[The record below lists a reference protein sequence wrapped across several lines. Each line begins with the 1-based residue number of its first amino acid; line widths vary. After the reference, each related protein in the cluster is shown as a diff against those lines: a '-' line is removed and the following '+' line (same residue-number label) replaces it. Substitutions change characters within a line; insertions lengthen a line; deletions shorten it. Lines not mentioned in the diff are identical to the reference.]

1 MKNHTLYKLVAFM
14 ILASMML
21 AAFAVPQQA
30 VQAKSE
36 LVGFRFVNKSDKLAS
51 LRLYGEEGVFYYFL
65 LRPGE
70 SKYYT
75 PVRGVYDMSFFS
87 CGQYTN
93 KELDL
98 TKQYTLVVPPCGFK
112 AYSNKDYHPGVI
124 DGGAIIKLVKI
135 TFENETD
142 RYMKV
147 ILYGPSTYVFT
158 FNTDQS
164 KTYTI
169 SKGDYTYT
177 VYGCG
182 GTFYGSLYA
191 HEGKVYGFKC
201 P

>member
-1 MKNHTLYKLVAFM
+1 MKKFTLYKLVAFM

-21 AAFAVPQQA
+21 AAFMVPQQA
-30 VQAKSE
+30 AQAQSD
-36 LVGFRFVNKSDKLAS
+36 LVGFTFINKSDKLAS
-51 LRLYGEEGVFYYFL
+51 LRLYGDGDFYYFL

-75 PVRGVYDMSFFS
+75 PARGVYQMSFFS

-98 TKQYTLVVPPCGFK
+98 TKQTKMIVPPCGFK

-124 DGGAIIKLVKI
+124 DGGEIIKLVKI
-135 TFENETD
+135 TFENATD

-147 ILYGPSTYVFT
+147 ILEGPAVYVFT
-158 FNTDQS
+158 FDKDQS

-177 VYGCG
+177 AYGCG
-182 GTFYGSLYA
+182 GTFYGSFYA
-191 HEGKVYGFKC
+191 HEGKVYDFKC